1 MLGQNMRTISDL
13 KIGAPKTVNNLTLFP
28 LSGNPAASLDYL
40 MIDLA
45 LDTKQAVVEEV
56 SEGGS
61 VPELRLVNKS
71 EKVLL
76 VPDGTELVGAKQNRI
91 VNATLLIPPMSTT
104 KIPVSCVEQ
113 GRWGY
118 RTRGFNSSPHHAAHR
133 LRKEMLMHQKVSL
146 KENRGYESNQGKIW
160 SEVRN
165 ISNEVGFH
173 SPTSALHDV
182 YEGKK
187 GDIEDYLGKFKA
199 QAKQTGAVIFLG
211 DRFEGL
217 ELFDKPSTFNKL
229 FKKILN
235 GVALDA
241 LASQPGQEKADIDG
255 LRGEVSKVLNEID
268 QALFEKFTAP
278 VGIGEDW
285 RYEGQIS
292 IGKVLYHEG
301 DLIHL
306 SAFRR

>member
-1 MLGQNMRTISDL
+1 MLKESMKTIMDL
-13 KIGAPKTVNNLTLFP
+13 KVGAPRTVINLTLFP
-28 LSGNPAASLDYL
+28 LSGNPASSLDYL

-45 LDTKQAVVEEV
+45 LDSKQAVVEEV

-61 VPELRLVNKS
+61 VPELRLVNRS

-91 VNATLLIPPMSTT
+91 VNATLLIPPYSTT

-118 RTRGFNSSPHHAAHR
+118 RTRGFQSSPHHAAHR
-133 LRKEMLMHQKVSL
+133 LRKEMLMHQKMSL
-146 KENRGYESNQGKIW
+146 KGNRGYESDQGKIW

-165 ISNEVGFH
+165 ISDGVGFH

-182 YEGKK
+182 SEGKK

-199 QAKQTGAVIFLG
+199 QAKQTGAVFFLG
-211 DRFEGL
+211 NRFEGM
-217 ELFDKPSTFNKL
+217 ELFDKPSTFGKL
-229 FKKILN
+229 FKKILS

-241 LASQPGQEKADIDG
+241 LASQPKQGEVDVDG
-255 LRGEVSKVLNEID
+255 LRGKVTKLFGEID
-268 QALFEKFTAP
+268 QALFEKFKAP

-292 IGKVLYHEG
+292 IGKALYHKG

>member
-1 MLGQNMRTISDL
+1 MLKESMKTILDL
-13 KIGAPKTVNNLTLFP
+13 KVGAPKTVKNLTLFP
-28 LSGNPAASLDYL
+28 LSGNPASLLDYL

-45 LDTKQAVVEEV
+45 LDSNQAPVEEV

-91 VNATLLIPPMSTT
+91 VNATLLIPPKSTT

-118 RTRGFNSSPHHAAHR
+118 RTQGFRSSPHHAAHR
-133 LRKEMLMHQKVSL
+133 LRKEMLMHQKMSL
-146 KENRGYESNQGKIW
+146 KEKRGYESDQGKIW

-165 ISNEVGFH
+165 ISDEVGFH

-187 GDIEDYLGKFKA
+187 GDIEDYLGKFKV
-199 QAKQTGAVIFLG
+199 QAKQTGAVFFLG

-217 ELFDKPSTFNKL
+217 ELFDKPSTFSKL
-229 FKKILN
+229 FKKILS
-235 GVALDA
+235 GVTLGA
-241 LASQPGQEKADIDG
+241 LASKPVKGEIDVDG
-255 LRGEVSKVLNEID
+255 LRDEVTKLFGEFD
-268 QALFEKFTAP
+268 QALFEKYNAP

-292 IGKVLYHEG
+292 IGKCLYFEG
-301 DLIHL
+301 DLIHF
-306 SAFRR
+306 SAFAL

>member
-1 MLGQNMRTISDL
+1 MIGESMKTILDL
-13 KIGAPKTVNNLTLFP
+13 KVGAPKTVKNLTLFP
-28 LSGNPAASLDYL
+28 LSGNPASSLDYL

-45 LDTKQAVVEEV
+45 LDSKQAAVEEV

-76 VPDGTELVGAKQNRI
+76 VPDGTELIGAKQNRI
-91 VNATLLIPPMSTT
+91 VNATLLIPPKSTT

-118 RTRGFNSSPHHAAHR
+118 RSRGFRSSPHHAAHR
-133 LRKEMLMHQKVSL
+133 LRKEMLVHQKMSL
-146 KENRGYESNQGKIW
+146 KEKRGYESDQGKIW

-165 ISNEVGFH
+165 ISDEVGFH

-187 GDIEDYLGKFKA
+187 EDIEDYLGKFKV
-199 QAKQTGAVIFLG
+199 QAKQTGAVFFLG
-211 DRFEGL
+211 DRFEGM
-217 ELFDKPSTFNKL
+217 ELFDKPSTFSKL
-229 FKKILN
+229 FNKFLS
-235 GVALDA
+235 GVALGA
-241 LASQPGQEKADIDG
+241 LTLQPGQEKVDVDG
-255 LRGEVSKVLNEID
+255 LRGEVTRLFSEID
-268 QALFEKFTAP
+268 QALFEKYKAP
-278 VGIGEDW
+278 VGVGEDW
-285 RYEGQIS
+285 RYEGKIS
-292 IGKVLYHEG
+292 IGKALYQEA

-306 SAFRR
+306 SAFRK

>member
-1 MLGQNMRTISDL
+1 MIGEWMKTILDL
-13 KIGAPKTVNNLTLFP
+13 KVGAPKTVKNLTLFP
-28 LSGNPAASLDYL
+28 LSGNPASSLDYL

-45 LDTKQAVVEEV
+45 LDSKQAAVEEI

-91 VNATLLIPPMSTT
+91 VNATLLIPPKSTT

-118 RTRGFNSSPHHAAHR
+118 RSRGFQSSPHHAAHR
-133 LRKEMLMHQKVSL
+133 LRKEMLVHQKMSL
-146 KENRGYESNQGKIW
+146 KEKRGYESDQGKIW

-165 ISNEVGFH
+165 ISDEVGFH

-187 GDIEDYLGKFKA
+187 GDIEDYLGKFKV

-211 DRFEGL
+211 NRFEGL
-217 ELFDKPSTFNKL
+217 ELFDKPSTFSKL
-229 FKKILN
+229 FTKILS

-241 LASQPGQEKADIDG
+241 LTSQPGQEKVDVDG
-255 LRGEVSKVLNEID
+255 LRSEVTKMFGEID
-268 QALFEKFTAP
+268 QAFFEKFKAP

-285 RYEGQIS
+285 RYEGQAS
-292 IGKVLYHEG
+292 IGKVLYYEG
-301 DLIHL
+301 ELIHL

>member
-1 MLGQNMRTISDL
+1 MLGETMRTISEL
-13 KIGAPKTVNNLTLFP
+13 KIGTPKTVKNLTLFP
-28 LSGNPAASLDYL
+28 LSGNPAASLKYL

-61 VPELRLVNKS
+61 VPELQLVNKAD
-71 EKVLL
+71 KVLL

-91 VNATLLIPPMSTT
+91 VNATLLIPPKSTT

-133 LRKEMLMHQKVSL
+133 LRKEMLMHQKMSL
-146 KENRGYESNQGKIW
+146 KQNRGYESNQGKIW

-165 ISNEVGFH
+165 ISDEVGFH

-187 GDIEDYLGKFKA
+187 GDIEDYLGKIKA
-199 QAKQTGAVIFLG
+199 QAKQTGVVIFLG

-217 ELFDKPSTFNKL
+217 ELFDKPATFGKV
-229 FKKILN
+229 FKKILS

-241 LASQPGQEKADIDG
+241 LASQPTQDKVNVDG
-255 LRGEVSKVLNEID
+255 LRSDVTKLFGEID
-268 QALFEKFTAP
+268 QALFEKFKAP

-292 IGKVLYHEG
+292 IGKALYHDG

-306 SAFRR
+306 AAFRR